1 MKFNINVN
9 KYKQS
14 LDKYGAM
21 IKSNLTHLNAKVKT
35 KPKTKIKKDDIAG
48 EYNSLLNQSYIGE
61 YLNYRTY
68 KNGIFENDGNYGFCM
83 FAVPLTGASE
93 LFASRMMGLFQLRW
107 PQGATLS
114 FMLYSSKEIKNRLD
128 AWVAKRQNAKNPLV
142 REMAKARA
150 KHFSTGV
157 NSSLIKD
164 EKILVR
170 DYRMVISVTFNGEL
184 TKDKLQ
190 ETNIFKK
197 TFYSSVNNLGFKTT
211 EIDPNML
218 LDLMDEIF
226 NRKSGFRDMNYRCNP
241 FTDINKQITGPSTRV
256 LVGKDAL
263 AFNDTIVRGA
273 TIKEY
278 PGQTCLAES
287 LDLIGDLL
295 NDNTQISSQ
304 FLYCTNI
311 WFPDTSSLK
320 TTVNTKSARA
330 IQNAE
335 SPMAKWVPD
344 FASKAADW
352 KEALKILSDGQNMYY
367 SNQAFYV
374 FSELGNSNFAEN
386 DLIDVFR
393 NKGWTVVPASFIEYP
408 LFLGCMP
415 MQFDNSMYEVFK
427 KNGLM
432 RLLPAWNIIN
442 LLVAMGEWPG
452 NSYDEGMMLLGRRGQ
467 LTYLDIFKSE
477 GNYNVAIAADSGAGK
492 SFFTND
498 LIFSYLGLNA
508 KIYVIDVGG
517 SYLKLCELFDGQYIS
532 FSKKEK
538 NVCLNPFSYIGF
550 GDLED
555 VNGDLK
561 MIRDLI
567 AIAISPSN
575 ELSNLERM
583 HISNAVKKVY
593 INKQQEAC
601 FDDVYHELIKSDD
614 ILIRNLGVQLEPY
627 SKTGIYSRYFNA
639 PANVEFK
646 KQFIVLELEDLNQDK
661 ELRNVIM
668 QLLMIRISQD
678 MYLSPKNQ
686 LKICA
691 MDEAWD
697 LMRGGS
703 STQDFME
710 TGYRRARKYHGSFI
724 TITQRIQD
732 YYANEGA
739 TACLVNSDWQFMLK
753 QKEESIDQLKN
764 DSKLALSEFQMDV
777 IKSVRTKKG
786 VYSEI
791 FIKANGIGT
800 PVRLAVDPYTNLTYT
815 TDPRDFQLIEDF
827 KAQGYPIEQAISMA
841 LEYKQQHNVA

>member
-9 KYKQS
+9 KYKKS
-14 LDKYGAM
+14 LDKYGDM

-35 KPKTKIKKDDIAG
+35 KPKTKIKKEDIAG

-61 YLNYRTY
+61 YLNYRSY
-68 KNGIFENDGNYGFCM
+68 ESGIFENDGNYGFCM

-114 FMLYSSKEIKNRLD
+114 FMLYSSKEIKSRLD

-197 TFYSSVNNLGFKTT
+197 TFYSSVNNLGFNTT

-273 TIKEY
+273 TTKEY

-367 SNQAFYV
+367 SN
-374 FSELGNSNFAEN
+374 GN
-386 DLIDVFR
+386 
-393 NKGWTVVPASFIEYP
+393 TP
-408 LFLGCMP
+408 
-415 MQFDNSMYEVFK
+415 
-427 KNGLM
+427 
-432 RLLPAWNIIN
+432 
-442 LLVAMGEWPG
+442 
-452 NSYDEGMMLLGRRGQ
+452 
-467 LTYLDIFKSE
+467 
-477 GNYNVAIAADSGAGK
+477 
-492 SFFTND
+492 
-498 LIFSYLGLNA
+498 
-508 KIYVIDVGG
+508 
-517 SYLKLCELFDGQYIS
+517 
-532 FSKKEK
+532 EK
-538 NVCLNPFSYIGF
+538 
-550 GDLED
+550 
-555 VNGDLK
+555 
-561 MIRDLI
+561 
-567 AIAISPSN
+567 
-575 ELSNLERM
+575 
-583 HISNAVKKVY
+583 
-593 INKQQEAC
+593 
-601 FDDVYHELIKSDD
+601 
-614 ILIRNLGVQLEPY
+614 
-627 SKTGIYSRYFNA
+627 
-639 PANVEFK
+639 
-646 KQFIVLELEDLNQDK
+646 
-661 ELRNVIM
+661 
-668 QLLMIRISQD
+668 
-678 MYLSPKNQ
+678 
-686 LKICA
+686 
-691 MDEAWD
+691 
-697 LMRGGS
+697 
-703 STQDFME
+703 
-710 TGYRRARKYHGSFI
+710 
-724 TITQRIQD
+724 
-732 YYANEGA
+732 
-739 TACLVNSDWQFMLK
+739 
-753 QKEESIDQLKN
+753 
-764 DSKLALSEFQMDV
+764 
-777 IKSVRTKKG
+777 
-786 VYSEI
+786 
-791 FIKANGIGT
+791 
-800 PVRLAVDPYTNLTYT
+800 
-815 TDPRDFQLIEDF
+815 
-827 KAQGYPIEQAISMA
+827 
-841 LEYKQQHNVA
+841 